1 MYGWSVPVFWLAGL
15 KVERREDLT
24 FLIWQGFPSLFLI
37 SKMGVT
43 QEVFLS
49 GAHFSP
55 LPSHPPSFLQEG
67 SHWLTTAPAAHVIP
81 GRSISRGGGEFR
93 ENSVALGP
101 LSLAWALE
109 ILVLEV
115 AVSCVWLCAWRLRA
129 ASDSL
134 IGPWGQTGA
143 EGVGCELGGGKRLG

>member
-1 MYGWSVPVFWLAGL
+1 MAQSELGSVTSLRVGNDIALGLAGCMAGVSQCFGWQVL

-81 GRSISRGGGEFR
+81 DVHLKRWGRVPGELCR
-93 ENSVALGP
+93 LWV

-109 ILVLEV
+109 ILVLRLLLFP
-115 AVSCVWLCAWRLRA
+115 CVWLCAWRLR
-129 ASDSL
+129 S
-134 IGPWGQTGA
+134 
-143 EGVGCELGGGKRLG
+143 CK